1 MKIARI
7 AAFSL
12 LVLASGCHTWTHAPG
27 SELPEAAHVETF
39 ALETPQMC
47 QPGVCDLKGPNG
59 KVSFSEVS
67 SFSTG
72 NRRDSTAF
80 HLDYRDWKA
89 LCRGPADASSRP
101 FECTLM
107 ERGTGASAT
116 LAVGAAC
123 TRAQL
128 TYSGGRTLELRTDVV
143 EVLGH
148 ESPGREVAL
157 LENGQVVTFSERRG
171 GGDVVFRHG
180 GKSTLPTEQALA
192 LLAMHAYQ
200 QMEGHPPEC
209 LVQTNKG

>member
-1 MKIARI
+1 MKIVPV

-12 LVLASGCHTWTHAPG
+12 LVVASGCHTWTHAPG
-27 SELPEAAHVETF
+27 REMAETAHVETF

-59 KVSFSEVS
+59 RVSFSQVS
-67 SFSTG
+67 SRSIN

-80 HLDYRDWKA
+80 HLDYQDWKA
-89 LCRGPADASSRP
+89 LCHGPAQASSRP

-123 TRAQL
+123 TRAEL

-143 EVLGH
+143 EMLGH
-148 ESPGREVAL
+148 EAPGREVAL

-171 GGDVVFRHG
+171 GGDVVLRHG
-180 GKSTLPTEQALA
+180 GKSALPTELTLA
-192 LLAMHAYQ
+192 LLAMHAYRG
-200 QMEGHPPEC
+200 MEGTPSEC
-209 LVQTNKG
+209 LVQSN